1 MELTD
6 NNYFSEIALDYIESE
21 VEERKRIF
29 KYKLRELR
37 DEDLRNALIN
47 SEVDSWKYSL
57 LRNEIKRRD
66 LLKL

>member
-37 DEDLRNALIN
+37 DEELRNALIN

-57 LRNEIKRRD
+57 LRNEIKRRE

>member
-57 LRNEIKRRD
+57 LRNEIKRRE